1 MKTMNSKTPRRTLA
15 GVDIHP
21 IGLGC
26 MNLSHAYGKPLSE
39 GEGINL
45 LHRALDLGVNHFD
58 SAALYGFGRN
68 ESLLGKAFKG
78 GLREQIHLASKCG
91 MTGVDGKRTIDG
103 RPETLKATID
113 QSLQSL
119 RTDVI
124 DLYYLHRLDPD
135 VPIEDSIGTM
145 AGMVKAGKIK
155 AIGLSEVSVDTLR
168 RAHTEHPIAA
178 LQTEYSL
185 WSRNAE
191 IAALDACKELGISFV
206 AFSPLGRGFL
216 ANGITDLNTL
226 VDGDIRRGMPRFQ
239 QPAFDQNLS
248 LLAPLKQIAS
258 DLGIKPSQLV
268 LAWLLHK
275 ADHIVPIPGTTNL
288 AHLELNIAAADVRL
302 SHDILAKVGALINHS
317 TVAGTRYPSATQA
330 EIGTEE
336 FI

>member
-1 MKTMNSKTPRRTLA
+1 MNSKTPRRTLA
-15 GVDIHP
+15 GVDIHS

-39 GEGINL
+39 GEGIDV

-68 ESLLGKAFKG
+68 ENLLGKAFKG

-91 MTGVDGKRTIDG
+91 MTGVDGKRVIDG

-119 RTDVI
+119 QTDVI
-124 DLYYLHRLDPD
+124 DLYYLHRLDPA

-145 AGMVKAGKIK
+145 ADMVKAGKIK

-168 RAHTEHPIAA
+168 RAHSEHPIAA

-191 IAALDACKELGISFV
+191 IAAVDACKELGISFV

-216 ANGITDLNTL
+216 ANGLTDLSTL
-226 VDGDIRRGMPRFQ
+226 VEGDIRRGMPRFQ
-239 QPAFDQNLS
+239 QPAFDQNLP

-258 DLGIKPSQLV
+258 DIGIKPSQLV

-288 AHLELNIAAADVRL
+288 AHLESNVAAADVRL
-302 SHDILAKVGALINHS
+302 SNDVLVTINALINQS
-317 TVAGTRYPSATQA
+317 TVAGARYPSATQA